1 MEQRIY
7 NYILFSLV
15 DVTKTNHLHNSTS
28 NELARDQHRN
38 YQTMIQTLGLRTQPH
53 INEKPEIYEVD
64 NIKHGQYKFGETY
77 QGKHKV
83 WQLSFNVEYP
93 DAFMD
98 KDNNSIGLLE
108 EDFDQVPVV
117 SMLNETARFILPC
130 FFSYGPLKNIYFKKV
145 KPSYGSIRGH

>member
-7 NYILFSLV
+7 NYTLFSLV
-15 DVTKTNHLHNSTS
+15 DVTKTNHLHNSIS

-53 INEKPEIYEVD
+53 ISEKPEILEVES
-64 NIKHGQYKFGETY
+64 IKKYNFGESY
-77 QGKHKV
+77 IGKHNV
-83 WQLSFNVEYP
+83 WQLDFSVEYP

-98 KDNNSIGLLE
+98 KDSNQVGLLE

-117 SMLNETARFILPC
+117 SMLKETARFILPC
-130 FFSYGPLKNIYFKKV
+130 FFSYGPLRNIYFKKIN
-145 KPSYGSIRGH
+145 PFMYP